1 MASVAP
7 VASGFGVGSESA
19 SGGASCAGGSGIAS
33 AGLRDPAR
41 WRRSIYE
48 VPTIARRT
56 VANHLG
62 GFAVGTQMR
71 GIALFPLLV
80 P

>member
-7 VASGFGVGSESA
+7 VASGFGVGLESA
-19 SGGASCAGGSGIAS
+19 SEGPSCAGGSGIAS
-33 AGLRDPAR
+33 AGLWDPAR
-41 WRRSIYE
+41 WRRSIDE

-56 VANHLG
+56 VVNHLD

-71 GIALFPLLV
+71 GISLFPLV